1 MNDYRAILRRVG
13 FVLLAV
19 GIADIAFMVYCIM
32 NNQNYSSS
40 LNLFAVVAAI
50 FLIRGGLKTARV
62 VTWFSAFMFTGL
74 IGAMLFLVPFQ
85 KPFGLWVIEF
95 RLDAISVIAS
105 VILSVAAMA
114 LLAWVYMQLRS
125 PAVVAA
131 RVEAGQTAEP
141 PKLAFAM
148 GAVLALSLGV
158 IMHFTLNGDAGAK
171 AIALAKTQHGSNFDY
186 QVTAMRW
193 GDNHVSATL
202 TAYNASEIKSVQ
214 VEW

>member
-13 FVLLAV
+13 LVLLAV
-19 GIADIAFMVYCIM
+19 GIADFAFMVYCIM

-50 FLIRGGLKTARV
+50 FLIRGGLKTARL
-62 VTWFSAFMFTGL
+62 VTWFSAFMLTGL
-74 IGAMLFLVPFQ
+74 IGAMLLIVPFQ
-85 KPFGLWVIEF
+85 KPLGLWAIEF
-95 RLDAISVIAS
+95 QLNASGAIAS
-105 VILSVAAMA
+105 VILSVAALA

-131 RVEAGQTAEP
+131 REEAGQTAEP

-148 GAVLALSLGV
+148 GAVLALALGV

-193 GDNHVSATL
+193 ANNHVSATL

>member
-19 GIADIAFMVYCIM
+19 GIADIAFMVYCIF

-40 LNLFAVVAAI
+40 LNIFAVVAAV
-50 FLIRGGLKTARV
+50 FLIRGGLKTARL
-62 VTWFSAFMFTGL
+62 VTWFSAFMLTGL
-74 IGAMLFLVPFQ
+74 IGAMLFHVLFQ
-85 KPFGLWVIEF
+85 KPLRLWVIEF
-95 RLDAISVIAS
+95 RLDPGSVITA

-114 LLAWVYMQLRS
+114 LVAWVYMQLRS
-125 PAVVAA
+125 PLVVAA
-131 RVEAGQTAEP
+131 REEAGQTAKP

-148 GAVLALSLGV
+148 GAVLASILGV

-171 AIALAKTQHGSNFDY
+171 AIALAKTQHGSNYDY

-193 GDNHVSATL
+193 ADNHVSATL